1 MQDPLEMPTQAEEL
15 NNNKVLAVLFLWENE
30 KIFEAKE
37 LPKYLLDDLYIKLF
51 TKSKL
56 SGLKGLQD
64 DIIENIVSN
73 LTVTQLYDLDLI
85 DDNFLIEFYNK
96 DND

>member
-15 NNNKVLAVLFLWENE
+15 NNNKVLTVLSLWENE

-37 LPKYLLDDLYIKLF
+37 LPKYLLDDLYTKLF
-51 TKSKL
+51 TGSKL

-64 DIIENIVSN
+64 DIIENIVAS

-85 DDNFLIEFYNK
+85 DDNFLIEFYNR
-96 DND
+96 DNQ